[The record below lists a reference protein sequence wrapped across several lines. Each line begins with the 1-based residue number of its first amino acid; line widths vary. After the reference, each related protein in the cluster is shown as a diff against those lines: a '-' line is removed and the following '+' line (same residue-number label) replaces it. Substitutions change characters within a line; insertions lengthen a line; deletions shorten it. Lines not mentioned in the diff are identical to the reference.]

1 MADLDGMVVNLGFRV
16 NEAER
21 DDAMAKLQPMLK
33 LVEAL
38 KELEA
43 LGLKVTVEMVDRAEP
58 AGANF

>member
-1 MADLDGMVVNLGFRV
+1 MASPSEMIVSLGFRV

-43 LGLKVTVEMVDRAEP
+43 LGLKVTVETVDHVEP
-58 AGANF
+58 AGGNF